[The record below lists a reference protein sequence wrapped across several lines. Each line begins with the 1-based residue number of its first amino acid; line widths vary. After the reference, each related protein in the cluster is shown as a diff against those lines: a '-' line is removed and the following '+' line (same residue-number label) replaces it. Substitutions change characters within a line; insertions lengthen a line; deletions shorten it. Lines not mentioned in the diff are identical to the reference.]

1 METRANNVWVGAV
14 TLVLMALAAAFVVW
28 IARLNEGSQK
38 QYDVFFKQS
47 VSGLNRGSS
56 VTFAGVPVGT
66 IDHIE
71 LWETDP
77 SFVRV
82 RIDVDGKVPILIGTT
97 ASIQSSFTGESNIQ
111 LQGAVK
117 GAPAIT
123 EPGPEG
129 VPVIPT
135 QRSGLGEILNNAP
148 LLLERLAT
156 LTENLNLILNDENK
170 RAIGGILKN
179 TDRMTANLAD
189 ASPQVKGALTEL
201 QATLKQA
208 TATLAGIEKVAG
220 TANNLLGPEGDSLV
234 RDLRSTLRS
243 AKSAADALDASL
255 TDARPALRQLGDSTL
270 PSAEAAIRELRATS
284 RALRNVTEKLDEQGA
299 GALIG
304 GENLPEYKP

>member
-14 TLVLMALAAAFVVW
+14 TLLLLAVAAAFVVW
-28 IARLNEGSQK
+28 IARLNEGSQHE
-38 QYDVFFKQS
+38 YDIFFKQS
-47 VSGLNRGSS
+47 VSGLARGSN
-56 VTFAGVPVGT
+56 VTFAGVPVGQ
-66 IDHIE
+66 IDRIE
-71 LWETDP
+71 LWDKDP

-82 RIDVDGKVPILIGTT
+82 RIKVDEKVPILIGTT
-97 ASIQSSFTGESNIQ
+97 ATIQSSFTGDSNVL

-117 GAPAIT
+117 GAPPIE

-156 LTENLNLILNDENK
+156 LTENLNLILSEDNR

-179 TDRMTANLAD
+179 TDRLTGNLAE
-189 ASPQVKGALTEL
+189 ASPQVKASLSEL

-208 TATLAGIEKVAG
+208 TATLVSVEQVAG
-220 TANNLLGPEGDSLV
+220 TANNLLGPEGDTLM
-234 RDLRSTLRS
+234 RDLRATLRS

-284 RALRNVTEKLDEQGA
+284 RALRHVTEKIDEQGA
-299 GALIG
+299 GTLIG
-304 GENLPEYKP
+304 GEKLPEYKP

>member
-14 TLVLMALAAAFVVW
+14 TLVLLAAAAAFVVW

-38 QYDVFFKQS
+38 EFDIFFKQS
-47 VSGLNRGSS
+47 VSGLNRGSNVS
-56 VTFAGVPVGT
+56 FAGVPVGQ
-66 IDHIE
+66 IDQIE
-71 LWETDP
+71 LWDKDP

-82 RIDVDGKVPILIGTT
+82 RIAVDSKVPILIGTT
-97 ASIQSSFTGESNIQ
+97 ASIQSSFTGDSNVQ

-117 GAPAIT
+117 GAPPIA

-156 LTENLNLILNDENK
+156 LTENLNLILNDENR

-179 TDRMTANLAD
+179 TDRLTGNLAD
-189 ASPQVKGALTEL
+189 ASPQVKGALAEL
-201 QATLKQA
+201 QSTLKQA
-208 TATLAGIEKVAG
+208 TATLAGIEKMAG

-234 RDLRSTLRS
+234 RDLRATLRS
-243 AKSAADALDASL
+243 AKTAADALDASL
-255 TDARPALRQLGDSTL
+255 SDARPALRQLGDSTL

-284 RALRNVTEKLDEQGA
+284 RALRNVTEKIDEQGA

-304 GENLPEYKP
+304 GEKLPEYKP